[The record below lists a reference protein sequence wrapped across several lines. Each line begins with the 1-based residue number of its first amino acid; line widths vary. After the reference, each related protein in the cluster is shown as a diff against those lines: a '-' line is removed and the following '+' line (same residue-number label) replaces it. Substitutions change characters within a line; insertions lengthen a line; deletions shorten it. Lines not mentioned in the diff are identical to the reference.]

1 MKEMKEKEILKKTF
15 PIQYYS
21 LTEEFKEMDKEDR
34 DLYLFLRGGL
44 TAK

>member
-1 MKEMKEKEILKKTF
+1 MKEKEILKKTF
-15 PIQYYS
+15 PIQYS

-34 DLYLFLRGGL
+34 DIYLFLRGGL

>member
-1 MKEMKEKEILKKTF
+1 MKGKEILKKKL

-34 DLYLFLRGGL
+34 DIYLFLRGGL

>member
-1 MKEMKEKEILKKTF
+1 MNEMKEKEIAGKTLYCNTF
-15 PIQYYS
+15 A
-21 LTEEFKEMDKEDR
+21 EEFKEMDTEEQ